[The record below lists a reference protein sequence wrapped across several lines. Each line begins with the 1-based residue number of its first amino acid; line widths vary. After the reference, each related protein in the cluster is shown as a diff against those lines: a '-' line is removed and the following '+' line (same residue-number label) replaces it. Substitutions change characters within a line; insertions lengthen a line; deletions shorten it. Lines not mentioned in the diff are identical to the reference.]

1 VLTDDSADDAT
12 TRGTRGEPLTRM
24 AAEIRQ
30 IPGLVAGLLDGSA
43 EPVGRAALAI
53 AELKPRWVSMA
64 GRGTSDHAATYGRY
78 LLEAHLGVPVAM
90 AAPSLT
96 TVYEAAI
103 DWRGGLLIAVS
114 QSGRSP
120 DVLAVIAAARSGG
133 ALTVTIT
140 NDATSPMALAAEHVI
155 PCLAGEEAA
164 VAATKTYVAEL
175 VALAALV
182 AALRPRSPLAGALPR
197 LPDVLER
204 CLARAIGWV
213 EGTGIVDIFAAADR
227 VLVASRGYN
236 MATAVEIALK
246 LKETG
251 AVFAEGYSTADL
263 LHGPI
268 ALAGA
273 GIPLL
278 AIRSDGPIGTAIDE
292 GVAAA
297 ERAGSTAWLIGGREV
312 EQRASVDGSSAL
324 ALPLDLPEDLTPPV
338 FVLPGQLLAEAVA
351 RARGHDPDAPIG
363 LSKVTLT
370 R

>member
-1 VLTDDSADDAT
+1 MDGEIDTGTDM
-12 TRGTRGEPLTRM
+12 TRM
-24 AAEIRQ
+24 AAEIRE
-30 IPGLVAGLLDGSA
+30 IPRQVAHQLAEGA
-43 EPVGRAALAI
+43 EPIAGAAAAI
-53 AELKPRWVSMA
+53 IEARPRWVGMA
-64 GRGTSDHAATYGRY
+64 ARGTSDHAATYGRY
-78 LLEAHLGVPVAM
+78 LLEAHLGLPVAM

-96 TVYEAAI
+96 TIYEATI
-103 DWRGGLLIAVS
+103 DWHDGLLIAVS

-120 DVLAVIAAARSGG
+120 DILAVIEAARSGG
-133 ALTVTIT
+133 ALTLAIT

-182 AALRPRSPLAGALPR
+182 VALRPRSPLAGALPR
-197 LPDVLER
+197 LPEVLGR
-204 CLARAIGWV
+204 CLAHAIRWV
-213 EGTGIVDIFAAADR
+213 DGSGVVETFAAADR

-278 AIRSDGPIGTAIDE
+278 AIRPDGPMGTAIDE

-297 ERAGSTAWLIGGREV
+297 KLAGSTAWVIGGV
-312 EQRASVDGSSAL
+312 EIEARASVDGSSVL
-324 ALPLDLPEDLTPPV
+324 PLPLDLPEVLTPPA
-338 FVLPGQLLAEAVA
+338 FILPGQLLAEAVA
-351 RARGHDPDAPIG
+351 RARGHDPDAPLG